1 MEEHKEC
8 SICLEPIEEN
18 KEVKKLINCNHS
30 FHKSCINTWSY
41 NNNTCPLCR
50 KHIISLFIGS
60 ANFFISILKKKFIL
74 EVNENKL
81 NFNKFVN
88 VNIYNEKPN
97 LFLKF
102 DIEYYKIKNV
112 IITRNRIKINYCSI
126 TKNKNIKNQSK
137 KIYFEKETDTKG
149 FFNLLTNTILEY
161 YKKHNIV
168 FN

>member
-18 KEVKKLINCNHS
+18 KEVKKLINCNHY

-60 ANFFISILKKKFIL
+60 TKFLTSILKKKFIL
-74 EVNENKL
+74 EVTESKL

-88 VNIYNEKPN
+88 VNLFKEKPN
-97 LFLKF
+97 LNLKY
-102 DIEYYKIKNV
+102 DIEYYKIKN
-112 IITRNRIKINYCSI
+112 IIIIGNRITINYCSI
-126 TKNKNIKNQSK
+126 TKNQNIKNKSK
-137 KIYFEKETDTKG
+137 KIYFEKETDTIL
-149 FFNLLTNTILEY
+149 FFTLIL
-161 YKKHNIV
+161 HHDSS
-168 FN
+168 